1 MNLHQQKNRCINGK
15 MRGMSGNLED
25 YQLVIGESIVEIPCL
40 IREKHEN
47 VKENSRKKGKN
58 AKKIKKR

>member
-1 MNLHQQKNRCINGK
+1 MCGV
-15 MRGMSGNLED
+15 SED
-25 YQLVIGESIVEIPCL
+25 YQPVIGENIVEIPCL

-47 VKENSRKKGKN
+47 VKENSQKKGKN